1 MDDSE
6 LIASLIEQL
15 SEPVDLAPDGGMLVH
30 DVEELVQ
37 RDRVG
42 VTNLKII

>member
-6 LIASLIEQL
+6 LIASLVEQF
-15 SEPVDLAPDGGMLVH
+15 SEPVDLAPDGGMLIH

-42 VTNLKII
+42 ITNLEIV